1 VASDP
6 ADDALVGPQVRNREL
21 EKEAQMPRKFDE
33 VGQTGAAAGGR
44 AAAVLA
50 QPVGLALGVKLIL
63 TPPCT
68 FH

>member
-1 VASDP
+1 M
-6 ADDALVGPQVRNREL
+6 QFKQL
-21 EKEAQMPRKFDE
+21 EKEAQLLHKFDE

-63 TPPCT
+63 TPPCILY
-68 FH
+68 